1 MNEIDNWLKQLDQAT
16 HEWLGELGDDVT
28 ESELTWQAFASG
40 HSIGALLVHIA
51 EVEAYWLHH
60 IACGE
65 PYHDLEAEV
74 LHAAID
80 QGGIQWP
87 TPPLHP
93 LSFYKALL
101 TTTREK
107 TKALIGSLGNPN
119 HTALRG
125 EREFTLSWLMTHVI
139 VHEAYHGGQAVLLLL
154 QQRRGKE

>member
-1 MNEIDNWLKQLDQAT
+1 MNEINNWLTQLDQAT

-28 ESELTWQAFASG
+28 ETELTWQAFPNG

-65 PYHDLEAEV
+65 PHQDLEGEILNAE
-74 LHAAID
+74 ID
-80 QGGIQWP
+80 QYGLTWP
-87 TPPLHP
+87 TPPPHP
-93 LSFYKALL
+93 LGFYKALL
-101 TTTREK
+101 AKTREK
-107 TKALIGSLGNPN
+107 TKQLIGALDNSS
-119 HTALRG
+119 HTAMRG

-154 QQRRGKE
+154 QQRKGN

>member
-1 MNEIDNWLKQLDQAT
+1 MNEINYWLVQLDQAS
-16 HEWLGELGDDVT
+16 HEWLSELGDDVN
-28 ESELTWQAFASG
+28 EAELIWQAFPDG
-40 HSIGALLVHIA
+40 HSIGAVLTHIA

-65 PYHDLEAEV
+65 PYQDMEGDV
-74 LHAAID
+74 LNGEID
-80 QGGIQWP
+80 QYGIKWP
-87 TPPLHP
+87 PPPPHP

-101 TTTREK
+101 ATTRDK
-107 TKALIGSLGNPN
+107 TKTLIGALENPN

-154 QQRRGKE
+154 EQRKRT

>member
-1 MNEIDNWLKQLDQAT
+1 MNEINNWLVQLDQAS
-16 HEWLGELGDDVT
+16 HEWLSELGDDVNET
-28 ESELTWQAFASG
+28 ELIWQAFPDG
-40 HSIGALLVHIA
+40 HSIGAVLTHIA

-65 PYHDLEAEV
+65 PYRDVEGDV
-74 LHAAID
+74 LNGEID
-80 QGGIQWP
+80 QYGIKWP
-87 TPPLHP
+87 PPPPHP

-101 TTTREK
+101 ATTRDK
-107 TKALIGSLGNPN
+107 TKTLIGALENPN

-154 QQRRGKE
+154 EQRKRT

>member
-1 MNEIDNWLKQLDQAT
+1 MNEINNWLVQLDQAS
-16 HEWLGELGDDVT
+16 HEWLSELGDDVNQA
-28 ESELTWQAFASG
+28 ELIWQAFPDG
-40 HSIGALLVHIA
+40 HSIGAVLTHIA

-65 PYHDLEAEV
+65 PYRDVEGDV
-74 LHAAID
+74 LNGEID
-80 QGGIQWP
+80 QYGIKWP
-87 TPPLHP
+87 PPPPHP

-101 TTTREK
+101 ATTRDK
-107 TKALIGSLGNPN
+107 TKTLIGALENPN

-154 QQRRGKE
+154 EQRKRT

>member
-1 MNEIDNWLKQLDQAT
+1 MNEINNWLAQLDQAS
-16 HEWLGELGDDVT
+16 HEWLSELGDNVN
-28 ESELTWQAFASG
+28 EAELIWQAFPDG
-40 HSIGALLVHIA
+40 HSIGAVLTHIA

-65 PYHDLEAEV
+65 PYQDVEGDV
-74 LHAAID
+74 LNGAID
-80 QGGIQWP
+80 QYGIQWP
-87 TPPLHP
+87 PPPPHP

-101 TTTREK
+101 ATTRDRTK
-107 TKALIGSLGNPN
+107 TLIGALENPN

-154 QQRRGKE
+154 EQRKRT

>member
-1 MNEIDNWLKQLDQAT
+1 MNEINNWLVQLDQAS
-16 HEWLGELGDDVT
+16 HEWLSELGDDVN
-28 ESELTWQAFASG
+28 EAELIWQAFPDG
-40 HSIGALLVHIA
+40 HSIGAVLTHIA

-65 PYHDLEAEV
+65 PYQDMEGDV
-74 LHAAID
+74 LNGEID
-80 QGGIQWP
+80 QYGIKWP
-87 TPPLHP
+87 PPPPHP

-101 TTTREK
+101 ATTRDK
-107 TKALIGSLGNPN
+107 TKTLIGALENPN

-154 QQRRGKE
+154 EQRKRT

>member
-1 MNEIDNWLKQLDQAT
+1 MNEINNWLVQLDQAS
-16 HEWLGELGDDVT
+16 HEWLSELGDDVN
-28 ESELTWQAFASG
+28 EAELIWQAFPDG
-40 HSIGALLVHIA
+40 HSIGAVLTHIA

-65 PYHDLEAEV
+65 LYQDMEGDV
-74 LHAAID
+74 LNGEID
-80 QGGIQWP
+80 QYGIKWP
-87 TPPLHP
+87 PPPPHP

-101 TTTREK
+101 ATTRDK
-107 TKALIGSLGNPN
+107 TKTLIGALENPN

-154 QQRRGKE
+154 EQRKRT

>member
-1 MNEIDNWLKQLDQAT
+1 MDEIKNWLQQLDQAT

-28 ESELTWQAFASG
+28 EAELTWQAFPDG
-40 HSIGALLVHIA
+40 HSIGSVLTHIA

-74 LHAAID
+74 LNAVID
-80 QGGIQWP
+80 QDAVKWP
-87 TPPLHP
+87 TPPPRP

-101 TTTREK
+101 ASTREK
-107 TKALIGSLGNPN
+107 TKVLITTLGNPS
-119 HTALRG
+119 HSVLRG

-154 QQRRGKE
+154 QQRKRPA